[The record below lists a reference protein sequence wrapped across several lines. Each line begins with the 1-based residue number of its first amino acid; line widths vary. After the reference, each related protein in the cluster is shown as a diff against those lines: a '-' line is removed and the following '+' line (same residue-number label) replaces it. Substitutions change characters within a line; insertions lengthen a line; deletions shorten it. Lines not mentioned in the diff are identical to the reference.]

1 MQNLVFCNSEVSG
14 YGNKLEDQIT
24 AVLWFKKTKKTKQKT
39 HPNHMEKWYYWIL

>member
-24 AVLWFKKTKKTKQKT
+24 AVLWFKKTKQKT